1 MQSVSNY
8 KRKSVAAPDDDSK
21 LTNELNSCYARF
33 DRLITTRITDSP
45 PSDAS
50 LPPLFIVENCEV
62 RRLFEK
68 QNSRKAAGPD
78 GVSSSTLKHCADQL
92 APIFTTLF
100 NSFLQLS
107 QVPSR
112 FKVSA
117 IIPVPTKLKPASL
130 NDDRLVAL
138 TSVVMKVSERLV
150 QKFLRAITRDLL
162 DPFQFAYRENRSVD
176 DAVSGP
182 PFHPQASRLS

>member
-1 MQSVSNY
+1 MQSLSNY
-8 KRKSVAAPDDDSK
+8 KRKSIAALDDDSK
-21 LTNELNSCYARF
+21 LTYELNSFYPRF
-33 DRLITTRITDSP
+33 DRLITTRITASP

-50 LPPLFIVENCEV
+50 LPPPFIVEEYEV

-92 APIFTTLF
+92 APVFTTLF

-107 QVPSR
+107 QVPSC

-117 IIPVPTKLKPASL
+117 IIPVPKKLKPASL
-130 NDDRLVAL
+130 NDYRPVSL
-138 TSVVMKVSERLV
+138 TSVVMKVLERLV
-150 QKFLRAITRDLL
+150 QKFLRSITGICLTLYSSLIVKIDR
-162 DPFQFAYRENRSVD
+162 
-176 DAVSGP
+176 
-182 PFHPQASRLS
+182 

>member
-117 IIPVPTKLKPASL
+117 IIPVPKKPKPASL
-130 NDDRLVAL
+130 NDYRPVSL